1 MWQTLYLPQRIVGKM
16 KWIITW
22 KTFRTVPGICK
33 PFLKYASKQQKPIQ
47 KSLQTNQKQQLN
59 KSNVSS
65 SKLIYLLWFIYI
77 NGSVFRFYCFI
88 DLIVSIPSVLI
99 MITLR
104 YFYYLKGHIP
114 LLLFNDVLTYWLFFF
129 CTDEFRIIF
138 LSSVRHTSW
147 WVP

>member
-1 MWQTLYLPQRIVGKM
+1 M

-22 KTFRTVPGICK
+22 KMFRTVPGICK

-47 KSLQTNQKQQLN
+47 KSHQTNQKQQLN

-99 MITLR
+99 IITLR

-114 LLLFNDVLTYWLFFF
+114 LLLFNAVLTYWVFFF
-129 CTDEFRIIF
+129 FVQMSLELF
-138 LSSVRHTSW
+138 LSSVRHILVSSIRKPKFHRNL
-147 WVP
+147 V